1 MLADDDAIEH
11 GEKLFE
17 LSPEKEKISKQ
28 CRQAE
33 RERQPDKPAQKRER
47 KPDADKQTI
56 IDAIYTGLCDNL
68 GGFAENGN
76 IENPERTITFVYN
89 SSNYTITLTKHRPPK
104 K

>member
-17 LSPEKEKISKQ
+17 LSPEQEKISKQ

-33 RERQPDKPAQKRER
+33 RERNPDKPAQKRER
-47 KPDADKQTI
+47 KPDENKRVI
-56 IDAIYTGLCDNL
+56 IDALFSGLCDNL
-68 GGFAENGN
+68 PGFAENGN
-76 IENPERTITFVYN
+76 IDNPERTITFQFQGD
-89 SSNYTITLTKHRPPK
+89 NYSIMLTKHRPPK